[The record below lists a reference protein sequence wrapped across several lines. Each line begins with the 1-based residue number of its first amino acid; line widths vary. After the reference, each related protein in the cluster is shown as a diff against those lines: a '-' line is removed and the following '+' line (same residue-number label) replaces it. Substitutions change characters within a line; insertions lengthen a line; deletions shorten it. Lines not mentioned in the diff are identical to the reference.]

1 MTITKTN
8 TIAEVLR
15 TDRGTAKIFMEHGMH
30 CLACPHATR
39 ETLAQACAAHGQ
51 DADQLVERLNEYLA
65 QSK

>member
-1 MTITKTN
+1 
-8 TIAEVLR
+8 
-15 TDRGTAKIFMEHGMH
+15 MH

-51 DADQLVERLNEYLA
+51 DADQLVKRLNEYLA